1 MKLESQP
8 KSPLSKV
15 LWLLR
20 WLVMISG
27 VSALLGVALGLG
39 DRVNVSLA
47 ILFWL
52 PITAATMIL
61 EIASKQGYPAH
72 LKKRAG
78 VLYWLSAVGFILCIF
93 INASSGSNENL
104 PPSTEKQVQTSTAGE
119 LDALVNQVRKQAG
132 SNPITLEQRLSKTAQ
147 RKADEMNTQGYYDHV
162 NPNDDSRGTD
172 MIFAELGYE
181 CVAAS
186 ENIVKNTY
194 TSKSAI
200 DAWSGSPSHYAAM
213 VDPKYDIVGYG
224 ISADKIVQHFCD
236 LK

>member
-1 MKLESQP
+1 
-8 KSPLSKV
+8 
-15 LWLLR
+15 
-20 WLVMISG
+20 MISG
-27 VSALLGVALGLG
+27 VSSILAAALGFG
-39 DRVNVSLA
+39 NRNSVSLA
-47 ILFWL
+47 IFFWL
-52 PITAATMIL
+52 PVTAATMVY
-61 EIASKQGYPAH
+61 EIASKQGYPLR
-72 LKKRAG
+72 LKKRYRL
-78 VLYWLSAVGFILCIF
+78 LYALSAIGFLLCLVIGV
-93 INASSGSNENL
+93 STGYSQDL
-104 PPSTEKQVQTSTAGE
+104 PPSTTEQTQTSTIE
-119 LDALVNQVRKQAG
+119 QLHTLTNQVRKEAG
-132 SNPITLEQRLSKTAQ
+132 SNPLALEQRLNKTAQ

-194 TSKSAI
+194 SSKSAI